1 MEIWKQIKDY
11 PGYEVSDQGRIKS
24 FKQNKNGKVLN
35 GIIRKGYLQVDFRKD
50 GITHSEGVHRIV
62 LSTFSPVENMEA
74 YTVNHKDGNPLNNRL
89 ENLEWMTLSEN
100 TAHARRILQSGNGAI
115 RVHIIFNDNR
125 EMWFE
130 TITEASVFLG
140 VAKTTVARWV
150 KGTRG
155 YGNKYKLVEGV

>member
-1 MEIWKQIKDY
+1 MEIWKQVEKY
-11 PGYEVSDQGRIKS
+11 PGYEVSNQGRIKS
-24 FKQNKNGKVLN
+24 FKQNKNGKILS
-35 GIIRKGYLQVDFRKD
+35 GIVRKGYLYVDFRKD

-62 LSTFSPVENMEA
+62 LSTFSPIKNMEG

-100 TAHARRILQSGNGAI
+100 TAHARRVLQSGYRAI
-115 RVHIIFNDNR
+115 KVHIVFNDGK

-130 TITEASVFLG
+130 TITEASIFLG

-155 YGNKYKLVEGV
+155 YGNKYKLVEGI

>member
-11 PGYEVSDQGRIKS
+11 PGYEVSNWGRIKS
-24 FKQNKNGKVLN
+24 FKQDKKGKILN
-35 GIIRKGYLQVDFRKD
+35 GVIRKGYLQVDFRKD

-62 LSTFSPVENMEA
+62 LATFSPKEGMEL

-89 ENLEWMTLSEN
+89 ENLEWLTLSEN
-100 TAHARRILQSGNGAI
+100 TAHARRVLQSGNGAV
-115 RVHIIFNDNR
+115 RVHIIFNDDS

-155 YGNKYKLVEGV
+155 YGNKYKLVEGI